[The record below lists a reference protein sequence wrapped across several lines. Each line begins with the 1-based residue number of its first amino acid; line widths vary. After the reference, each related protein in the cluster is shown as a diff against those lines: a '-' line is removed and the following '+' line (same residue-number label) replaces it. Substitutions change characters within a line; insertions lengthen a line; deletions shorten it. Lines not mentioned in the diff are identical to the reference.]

1 MKQKREQQK
10 QKRWIFGLSA
20 LGIFGLCTVLAIVGM
35 ANSVGQIREV
45 EVAQSPTALLA
56 SAGVDENKTI
66 ALPVTYFD
74 QVSDV
79 CIDLYDSKSK
89 EDVAVRQWE
98 WTNCGYKSK
107 KLETGMA
114 SENLNE
120 QGVPELTAGE
130 TLSNKGVDSIGWF
143 ETVEGISQEAG
154 GTLQLQYQQDG
165 AIFSFAA
172 DDFYPLDD
180 VKFSDGD
187 TVNADGHNRLFTMM
201 FAVPF
206 QALLSGEESFSITAD
221 DDTFVYLDGQLVLD
235 MGGIHGPVTG
245 ELVIDTDG
253 RAYRSVNGSEWEPT
267 GVKLAQGASTD
278 IAVFHADRDSNESV
292 FDIQFAGMDLM
303 LNEGTQIA
311 AVTGN
316 ANDPTT
322 GYEAPL
328 GESKVFQPDQTRP
341 LVLMATIEGVLV
353 VAAAMLTVIVAKFVV
368 KQKYNS

>member
-45 EVAQSPTALLA
+45 EVAQSPTVLLA

-74 QVSDV
+74 QISDV
-79 CIDLYDSKSK
+79 CVDLYDPKTK
-89 EDVAVRQWE
+89 EDATARQWE
-98 WTNCGYKSK
+98 WMTCGYKSK

-114 SENLNE
+114 SESLDEN
-120 QGVPELTAGE
+120 GVPELSAGE
-130 TLSNKGVDSIGWF
+130 ILPNKGVNSTGWF
-143 ETVEGISQEAG
+143 ETVEGVSQEAG
-154 GTLQLQYQQDG
+154 GTLQLQYQKDG

-180 VKFSDGD
+180 VKFSEGD
-187 TVNADGHNRLFTMM
+187 TANTEGHNKLFTMM

-206 QALLSGEESFSITAD
+206 SPLLSGEETFSITAD
-221 DDTFVYLDGQLVLD
+221 DDTFVYLAGQLVLD

-267 GVKLAQGASTD
+267 GVKLSQGANAD
-278 IAVFHADRDSNESV
+278 IAVFHADRDSDESV
-292 FDIQFAGMDLM
+292 FDVEFAGMNLA

-311 AVTGN
+311 SVMDN
-316 ANDPTT
+316 ANDPTN

-353 VAAAMLTVIVAKFVV
+353 VAAAVLTAIVAKFVV